1 MTAAPADVISWGR
14 ERARTGRWRGEA
26 NVAFLTP
33 TPNAP
38 FLSADFVRR
47 CLGTLADRGYERVVT
62 AALSPLEQAGFLAA
76 GFDVEQRLHLLAI
89 DLNSPLPPMP
99 PGLRLRRVNRR
110 RRPDVLAVDSAAFQP
125 FWRLDEAS
133 LADSLRATPAVR
145 FRMAVRD
152 GPPTHSAG
160 GPRNHA
166 AGYAI
171 CGRSGSRGFVQR
183 LAVDPAYQGTGTGRR
198 LLLDGLHWL
207 ASRGA
212 ATAAVNTQ
220 EGNDAA
226 LSLYISAGF
235 REEPVGLSV
244 LSTGLR

>member
-14 ERARTGRWRGEA
+14 ERARTGRWRGDD

-33 TPNAP
+33 VANAP
-38 FLSADFVRR
+38 VPSADFVRR
-47 CLGTLADRGYERVVT
+47 CLGALADRGYERVVT

-89 DLNSPLPPMP
+89 DLALPLPPVP
-99 PGLRLRRVNRR
+99 PGLPLRRVGRR
-110 RRPDVLAVDSAAFQP
+110 ARGAVLAVDRAAFP
-125 FWRLDEAS
+125 AFWQFDVAG

-145 FRMAVRD
+145 FRMAVRR
-152 GPPTHSAG
+152 PAG
-160 GPRNHA
+160 QDEVS
-166 AGYAI
+166 GYAI

-183 LAVDPAYQGTGTGRR
+183 LAVHPDAQGEGTGRR

-207 ASRGA
+207 RSRGA
-212 ATAAVNTQ
+212 TTAAVNTQ

-226 LSLYISAGF
+226 LSLYISTGF